1 MGIQRLALIVC
12 KINTCQRANLTKLSF
27 NLICYYFSL
36 YNLMLIPYDAV
47 QKSLFIVL
55 FSLMNRTKNHE
66 YFIRVYLFL
75 IELMIFNS
83 FLTFQKIKMAIKMN
97 SLAFLPSGKLKQHFA
112 TLILYVSFTK
122 RKEVGNKKRKQISI
136 PYSTL

>member
-1 MGIQRLALIVC
+1 
-12 KINTCQRANLTKLSF
+12 
-27 NLICYYFSL
+27 
-36 YNLMLIPYDAV
+36 MLIPYDAV

-97 SLAFLPSGKLKQHFA
+97 SLALL
-112 TLILYVSFTK
+112 
-122 RKEVGNKKRKQISI
+122 
-136 PYSTL
+136 